1 MFFPSANYWFPL
13 SVADALIAPSS
24 WRRKMTTFGEAV
36 SWELAQRLMKRLDL
50 QGEDV
55 RHVPR
60 PSSPRSPQRSTAT
73 AATAGV
79 GKSARH
85 VALMEQLEQAKKER
99 DDALKQ
105 IRDIHDEAC
114 RENAKRNREINEF
127 RVQKGHTKAKFDQLE
142 ACVQSL
148 NRSNTDFMRRQV
160 SLEEAKTE
168 IQAEIRKSQAM
179 VQRLEEEV
187 QMAKKPTESMREE
200 VAKMRSRLSEVIK
213 TKLVLQNEV
222 TAARQRESQLRE
234 ELRLKME
241 AKETSQF
248 PRSCLQFDMTAED
261 QGIEKRIDSDD
272 DASGAEADEFDLE
285 FTYEDAT
292 DLASYFPI
300 ARVASMGKRPSN
312 KVEQEMSAA
321 EFDSIMGE
329 LQEVVLELQGEKK
342 DPSPPVSK
350 ASEKPL
356 KMDEEE
362 FQKILSELEQ
372 AAIELQGAQEPS
384 NAVLEPPKA
393 PEKEEPK
400 PQGAPEVATP
410 VAVEERP
417 MPVVSGLALLSPYA
431 SFYKYAN
438 LSR

>member
-1 MFFPSANYWFPL
+1 
-13 SVADALIAPSS
+13 
-24 WRRKMTTFGEAV
+24 
-36 SWELAQRLMKRLDL
+36 
-50 QGEDV
+50 
-55 RHVPR
+55 
-60 PSSPRSPQRSTAT
+60 
-73 AATAGV
+73 
-79 GKSARH
+79 
-85 VALMEQLEQAKKER
+85 MEQLEQAKKER
-99 DDALKQ
+99 YDALKQ

-168 IQAEIRKSQAM
+168 IQAEIKKSQAM
-179 VQRLEEEV
+179 VQRLEKEV
-187 QMAKKPTESMREE
+187 QMAKQPTESMREE

-222 TAARQRESQLRE
+222 AAARQRENQLRE
-234 ELRLKME
+234 DLRLKME

-248 PRSCLQFDMTAED
+248 PRSCLQFDMTAEEP
-261 QGIEKRIDSDD
+261 GIEKRLDSDD

-312 KVEQEMSAA
+312 KVQPEMTTT

-342 DPSPPVSK
+342 NPPSVPK
-350 ASEKPL
+350 ETAEKPR
-356 KMDEEE
+356 MDEQE
-362 FQKILSELEQ
+362 FQKILGELEQ
-372 AAIELQGAQEPS
+372 ATKELSLGGIQEPS
-384 NAVLEPPKA
+384 KSSNANVSEQPKA
-393 PEKEEPK
+393 PEKKEPE
-400 PQGAPEVATP
+400 PQGAPEVVTP
-410 VAVEERP
+410 AEQEEPPEPPEERP
-417 MPVVSGLALLSPYA
+417 VPVVSGLALLSPYA
-431 SFYKYAN
+431 SFYKYAH

>member
-1 MFFPSANYWFPL
+1 MA
-13 SVADALIAPSS
+13 
-24 WRRKMTTFGEAV
+24 TTFGEGV
-36 SWELAQRLMKRLDL
+36 SAELAQRLMKRLDL

-55 RHVPR
+55 RRVPR
-60 PSSPRSPQRSTAT
+60 GPRPRSPRE
-73 AATAGV
+73 AAPGV
-79 GKSARH
+79 GKSARQ

-168 IQAEIRKSQAM
+168 IQAEIKKSQAM
-179 VQRLEEEV
+179 VQRLEKEV
-187 QMAKKPTESMREE
+187 QMAKQPTESMREE

-222 TAARQRESQLRE
+222 AAARQRENQLRE
-234 ELRLKME
+234 DLRLKME

-248 PRSCLQFDMTAED
+248 PRSCLQFDMTAEEP
-261 QGIEKRIDSDD
+261 GIEKRLDSDD

-312 KVEQEMSAA
+312 KVQPEMTTT

-342 DPSPPVSK
+342 NPPPVPK
-350 ASEKPL
+350 ETAEKPR
-356 KMDEEE
+356 MDEQE
-362 FQKILSELEQ
+362 FQKILGELEQ
-372 AAIELQGAQEPS
+372 ATKELSLGGIQEPS
-384 NAVLEPPKA
+384 KSSNANVSEQPKA
-393 PEKEEPK
+393 PEKKEPE
-400 PQGAPEVATP
+400 PQGAPEVVTP
-410 VAVEERP
+410 AEQEEPPEPPEERP
-417 MPVVSGLALLSPYA
+417 VPVVSGLALLSPYA
-431 SFYKYAN
+431 SFYKYAH

>member
-1 MFFPSANYWFPL
+1 
-13 SVADALIAPSS
+13 
-24 WRRKMTTFGEAV
+24 
-36 SWELAQRLMKRLDL
+36 
-50 QGEDV
+50 
-55 RHVPR
+55 
-60 PSSPRSPQRSTAT
+60 
-73 AATAGV
+73 
-79 GKSARH
+79 
-85 VALMEQLEQAKKER
+85 MEQLEQAKKER

-168 IQAEIRKSQAM
+168 IQAEIKKSQAM
-179 VQRLEEEV
+179 VQRLEKEV
-187 QMAKKPTESMREE
+187 QMAKQPTESMREE

-222 TAARQRESQLRE
+222 AAARQRENQLRE
-234 ELRLKME
+234 DLRLKME

-248 PRSCLQFDMTAED
+248 PRSCLQFDMTAEEP
-261 QGIEKRIDSDD
+261 GIEKRLDSDD

-312 KVEQEMSAA
+312 KVQPEMTTT
-321 EFDSIMGE
+321 EFDRSCKRSFWSCR
-329 LQEVVLELQGEKK
+329 VKRK
-342 DPSPPVSK
+342 
-350 ASEKPL
+350 
-356 KMDEEE
+356 
-362 FQKILSELEQ
+362 
-372 AAIELQGAQEPS
+372 
-384 NAVLEPPKA
+384 
-393 PEKEEPK
+393 
-400 PQGAPEVATP
+400 TH
-410 VAVEERP
+410 
-417 MPVVSGLALLSPYA
+417 LLSPRKPLRSRGWTSKNSRRSLANWNKPRKNYPWAA
-431 SFYKYAN
+431 SRSHRNHQMLMFRSNQKLQKRRN
-438 LSR
+438 LSLKAPPKW

>member
-1 MFFPSANYWFPL
+1 
-13 SVADALIAPSS
+13 
-24 WRRKMTTFGEAV
+24 
-36 SWELAQRLMKRLDL
+36 MKRLDL

-55 RHVPR
+55 RRVPR
-60 PSSPRSPQRSTAT
+60 GPRPRSPRE
-73 AATAGV
+73 AATPGV
-79 GKSARH
+79 GKSARQ

-168 IQAEIRKSQAM
+168 IQAEIKKSQAM
-179 VQRLEEEV
+179 VQRLEKEV
-187 QMAKKPTESMREE
+187 QMAKQPTESMREE

-222 TAARQRESQLRE
+222 AAARQRENQLRE
-234 ELRLKME
+234 DLRLKME

-248 PRSCLQFDMTAED
+248 PRSCLQFDMTAEEP
-261 QGIEKRIDSDD
+261 GIEKRLDSDD

-312 KVEQEMSAA
+312 KVQPEMTTA

-342 DPSPPVSK
+342 NPSPVPK
-350 ASEKPL
+350 ETAEKPR
-356 KMDEEE
+356 MDEQE
-362 FQKILSELEQ
+362 FQKILGELEQ
-372 AAIELQGAQEPS
+372 AAKELSLGGIQEPS
-384 NAVLEPPKA
+384 KSSNANVSEQPKA
-393 PEKEEPK
+393 PEKKEPE
-400 PQGAPEVATP
+400 PQGAPEVVTP
-410 VAVEERP
+410 AEQEEPPEPPEERP
-417 MPVVSGLALLSPYA
+417 VPVVSGLALLSPYA
-431 SFYKYAN
+431 SFYKYAH

>member
-1 MFFPSANYWFPL
+1 MA
-13 SVADALIAPSS
+13 
-24 WRRKMTTFGEAV
+24 TTFGEGV
-36 SWELAQRLMKRLDL
+36 SAELAQRLMKRLDL

-55 RHVPR
+55 RRGPR
-60 PSSPRSPQRSTAT
+60 PRSPRE
-73 AATAGV
+73 AAPGV
-79 GKSARH
+79 GKSARQ

-168 IQAEIRKSQAM
+168 IQAEIKKSQAM
-179 VQRLEEEV
+179 VQRLEKEV
-187 QMAKKPTESMREE
+187 QMAKQPTESMREE

-222 TAARQRESQLRE
+222 AAARQRENQLRE
-234 ELRLKME
+234 DLRLKME

-248 PRSCLQFDMTAED
+248 PRSCLQFDMTAEEP
-261 QGIEKRIDSDD
+261 GIEKRLDSDD

-312 KVEQEMSAA
+312 KVQPEMTTT

-342 DPSPPVSK
+342 NPPPVPK
-350 ASEKPL
+350 ETAEKPR
-356 KMDEEE
+356 MDEQE
-362 FQKILSELEQ
+362 FQKILGELEQ
-372 AAIELQGAQEPS
+372 ATKELSLGGIQEPS
-384 NAVLEPPKA
+384 KSSNANVSEQPKA
-393 PEKEEPK
+393 PEKKEPE
-400 PQGAPEVATP
+400 PQGAPEVVTP
-410 VAVEERP
+410 AEQEEPPEPPEERP
-417 MPVVSGLALLSPYA
+417 VPVVSGLALLSPYA
-431 SFYKYAN
+431 SFYKYAH

>member
-1 MFFPSANYWFPL
+1 MA
-13 SVADALIAPSS
+13 
-24 WRRKMTTFGEAV
+24 TTFGEGV
-36 SWELAQRLMKRLDL
+36 SAELAQRLMKRLDL

-55 RHVPR
+55 RRGPR
-60 PSSPRSPQRSTAT
+60 PRSPRE
-73 AATAGV
+73 AAPGV
-79 GKSARH
+79 GKSARQ

-168 IQAEIRKSQAM
+168 IQAEIKKSRAM
-179 VQRLEEEV
+179 VQRLEKEV
-187 QMAKKPTESMREE
+187 QMAKQPTESMREE

-222 TAARQRESQLRE
+222 AAARQRENQLRE
-234 ELRLKME
+234 DLRLKME

-248 PRSCLQFDMTAED
+248 PRSCLQFDMTAEEP
-261 QGIEKRIDSDD
+261 GIEKRLDSDD

-312 KVEQEMSAA
+312 KVQPEMTTT

-342 DPSPPVSK
+342 NPPSVPK
-350 ASEKPL
+350 ETAEKPR
-356 KMDEEE
+356 MDEQE
-362 FQKILSELEQ
+362 FQKILGELEQ
-372 AAIELQGAQEPS
+372 ATKELSLGGIQEPS
-384 NAVLEPPKA
+384 KSSNANVSEQPKA
-393 PEKEEPK
+393 PEKKEPE
-400 PQGAPEVATP
+400 PQGAPEVVTP
-410 VAVEERP
+410 AEQEEPPEPPEERP
-417 MPVVSGLALLSPYA
+417 VPVVSGLALLSPYA
-431 SFYKYAN
+431 SFYKYAH